1 MLLALKMPLLV
12 IFNNKDT
19 EISSSFIDSIN
30 KIIAFAKQLI
40 LDGKKEDAKKLN
52 RAVELLGSE
61 IDPEIII
68 NKITDEP
75 NSVYKNKT
83 NSDQNPRKFD
93 ENKKHTTVKKGN
105 DTKLNLEDHW
115 DSLNI
120 VGKVSFVLIIILLVM
135 SIFTL

>member
-1 MLLALKMPLLV
+1 
-12 IFNNKDT
+12 
-19 EISSSFIDSIN
+19 
-30 KIIAFAKQLI
+30 

-68 NKITDEP
+68 NKITDDP

-83 NSDQNPRKFD
+83 NSNQNSRKFD
-93 ENKKHTTVKKGN
+93 ENKKHTTDKKIN
-105 DTKLNLEDHW
+105 STKLNLEDHW

-120 VGKVSFVLIIILLVM
+120 VGKLSFVFIIILLVM
-135 SIFTL
+135 SVFTW